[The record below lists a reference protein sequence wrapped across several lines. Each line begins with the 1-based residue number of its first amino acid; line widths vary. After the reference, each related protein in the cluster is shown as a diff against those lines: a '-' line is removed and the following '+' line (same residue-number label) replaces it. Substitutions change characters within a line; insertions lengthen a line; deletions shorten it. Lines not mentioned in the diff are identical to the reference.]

1 MATSSSTI
9 SQPAATAAT
18 TTTATNVFG
27 GARLRGL
34 LGTILLHLVL
44 LLGAATMI
52 LPFLWMVGTSLK
64 DFGQVFIVPPTWVPD
79 PVVWENYP
87 NSFNALPFGHA
98 YWNSFYIAAI
108 VVGSQL
114 LTCSMA
120 GYAFARI
127 KFPFSETIFILFL
140 ATLMIP
146 QQVTIIPTYLI
157 MRDLGWL
164 DTHLAVIVPHAL
176 FSAFGVFLLRQFIK
190 GLPEEL
196 EESAILD
203 GASRWRIYWQII
215 LPLIKAPLAALG
227 IFSFLAN
234 WNSFFTPNIFLST
247 PELFTIPLLINRFRG
262 LYVSDWTLMM
272 AAASIAV
279 IPVLIVYLI
288 GQRYIIEGVALT
300 GLKR

>member
-1 MATSSSTI
+1 MAIPSPTI
-9 SQPAATAAT
+9 HQDVPTAS
-18 TTTATNVFG
+18 G
-27 GARLRGL
+27 GARTRKH
-34 LGTILLHLVL
+34 LGEALLHVVL
-44 LLGAATMI
+44 ILGALTMI
-52 LPFLWMVGTSLK
+52 VPFLWMVGTSLK
-64 DFGQVFIVPPTWVPD
+64 DYSQVFNLPPNWIPD
-79 PVVWENYP
+79 PVMWSNYP
-87 NSFNALPFGHA
+87 DSFNALPFGRA

-108 VVGSQL
+108 VVTSQL

-127 KFPFSETIFILFL
+127 NFPFRETIFILFL

-146 QQVTIIPTYLI
+146 HQVTIIPTYLI

-164 DTHLAVIVPHAL
+164 DTHFALIVPPAL

-203 GASRWRIYWQII
+203 GANRWRIYWQII
-215 LPLIKAPLAALG
+215 MPLIKAPLAALA
-227 IFSFLAN
+227 IFSFLAQ
-234 WNSFFTPNIFLST
+234 WNNFFNPNIFLST
-247 PELFTIPLLINRFRG
+247 PEKFTIPLLLNQFRG
-262 LYVSDWTLMM
+262 LYVTDWTLMM
-272 AAASIAV
+272 AASAIAV
-279 IPVLIVYLI
+279 IPVLIIYLI

>member
-9 SQPAATAAT
+9 RQQAATADIQPASKS
-18 TTTATNVFG
+18 FG
-27 GARLRGL
+27 RARGRGS
-34 LGTILLHLVL
+34 LGTIVLHLVL
-44 LLGAATMI
+44 VLGAITMI

-64 DFGQVFIVPPTWVPD
+64 DFSQVFIIPPTWIPD

-87 NSFNALPFGHA
+87 DSFNALPFGRA

-108 VVGSQL
+108 VVASQL

-127 KFPFSETIFILFL
+127 NFPFRESVFIVFL

-190 GLPEEL
+190 GLPDEL

-227 IFSFLAN
+227 IFSFLAQ

-247 PELFTIPLLINRFRG
+247 PDLFTIPLLINRFRG

-279 IPVLIVYLI
+279 IPVLIVYLL

>member
-1 MATSSSTI
+1 MAISASTTR
-9 SQPAATAAT
+9 QRAAT
-18 TTTATNVFG
+18 TVAG
-27 GARLRGL
+27 KSWPRRH
-34 LGTILLHLVL
+34 LGTALLHLVL
-44 LLGAATMI
+44 ILGALTM
-52 LPFLWMVGTSLK
+52 LVPFLWMIGTSLK
-64 DFGQVFIVPPTWVPD
+64 SFSQVFTIPPTWIPD
-79 PVVWENYP
+79 PAVWSNYP
-87 NSFNALPFGHA
+87 DSFNALPFGRA
-98 YWNSFYIAAI
+98 YWNSFYIAA
-108 VVGSQL
+108 VVVTSQL

-127 KFPFSETIFILFL
+127 KFPFREPVFILFL

-164 DTHLAVIVPHAL
+164 DTHWSLIVPYGL

-196 EESAILD
+196 EEAAILD
-203 GASRWRIYWQII
+203 GASRWRIYWQIV
-215 LPLIKAPLAALG
+215 LPLIKAPLAALA
-227 IFSFLAN
+227 IFSFLAQ
-234 WNSFFTPNIFLST
+234 WNNFFTPNIFLST
-247 PELFTIPLLINRFRG
+247 PDMFTIPLLLNQFRG
-262 LYVSDWTLMM
+262 LYVTDWTLMM
-272 AAASIAV
+272 AAAAIAV

>member
-1 MATSSSTI
+1 MATTSPPIEHRPTEAPRAVRLSS
-9 SQPAATAAT
+9 
-18 TTTATNVFG
+18 VLG
-27 GARLRGL
+27 GV
-34 LGTILLHLVL
+34 LLHIVL
-44 LLGAATMI
+44 IVVALTMI
-52 LPFLWMVGTSLK
+52 VPFFWMVSTSLK
-64 DFGQVFIVPPTWVPD
+64 DFSQVFNIPPNWIPD
-79 PVVWENYP
+79 PVVWSNYP
-87 NSFNALPFGHA
+87 DSLNALPFGRA

-108 VVGSQL
+108 VVTSQL

-127 KFPFSETIFILFL
+127 AFPFRDTIFILFL

-164 DTHLAVIVPHAL
+164 DTHLALIVPHAL

-190 GLPEEL
+190 SLPEEL

-203 GASRWRIYWQII
+203 GANRWRIYWQII
-215 LPLIKAPLAALG
+215 LPLIKAPLAALA
-227 IFSFLAN
+227 IFSFLAQ
-234 WNSFFTPNIFLST
+234 WNNFFTPNIFLST
-247 PELFTIPLLINRFRG
+247 PEKFTIPLLLNQFRG
-262 LYVSDWTLMM
+262 LYVTDWTLMM
-272 AAASIAV
+272 AAATIAV
-279 IPVLIVYLI
+279 LPVLTIYLI

>member
-1 MATSSSTI
+1 MATSASTMR
-9 SQPAATAAT
+9 QQAATDAAGK
-18 TTTATNVFG
+18 AWP
-27 GARLRGL
+27 RQH
-34 LGTILLHLVL
+34 LGTVLLHLVL
-44 LLGAATMI
+44 ILGALTMI
-52 LPFLWMVGTSLK
+52 VPFLWMIGTSLK
-64 DFGQVFIVPPTWVPD
+64 SFSQVFTIPPTWIPD
-79 PVVWENYP
+79 PAVWSNYP
-87 NSFNALPFGHA
+87 DSFNALPFGRA
-98 YWNSFYIAAI
+98 YWNSFYIAA
-108 VVGSQL
+108 VVVTSQL

-127 KFPFSETIFILFL
+127 KFPFREPVFILFL

-164 DTHLAVIVPHAL
+164 DTHWALIVPSGL

-196 EESAILD
+196 EEAAILD

-215 LPLIKAPLAALG
+215 LPLIKAPLAALA
-227 IFSFLAN
+227 IFSFLAQ
-234 WNSFFTPNIFLST
+234 WNNFFTPNIFLST
-247 PELFTIPLLINRFRG
+247 PDMFTIPLLLNQFRG
-262 LYVSDWTLMM
+262 LYVTDWTLMM
-272 AAASIAV
+272 AAAAIAV

>member
-1 MATSSSTI
+1 MATTSPPI
-9 SQPAATAAT
+9 EHQ
-18 TTTATNVFG
+18 
-27 GARLRGL
+27 GAEAPTSVRARRFLSGVL
-34 LGTILLHLVL
+34 LHTILILVAL
-44 LLGAATMI
+44 TMI
-52 LPFLWMVGTSLK
+52 IPFFWMIGTSLK
-64 DFGQVFIVPPTWVPD
+64 DFSQVFNIPPNWIPD
-79 PVVWENYP
+79 PVVWSNYP
-87 NSFNALPFGHA
+87 DSFNALPFGRA

-127 KFPFSETIFILFL
+127 PFPFRDTIFILFL

-146 QQVTIIPTYLI
+146 QQVTIIPLYLI

-164 DTHLAVIVPHAL
+164 DTHLALIVPHAL

-190 GLPEEL
+190 SLPEEL

-203 GASRWRIYWQII
+203 GANRWRIYWQII
-215 LPLIKAPLAALG
+215 VPLIKAPLAALA
-227 IFSFLAN
+227 IFSFLAQ
-234 WNSFFTPNIFLST
+234 WNNFFTPNIFLST
-247 PELFTIPLLINRFRG
+247 PEKFTIPLLLNQFRG
-262 LYVSDWTLMM
+262 LYVTDWTLMM
-272 AAASIAV
+272 AAATIAV
-279 IPVLIVYLI
+279 LPVLIIYLI

>member
-1 MATSSSTI
+1 MATTSPPI
-9 SQPAATAAT
+9 PDNPVDDAR
-18 TTTATNVFG
+18 
-27 GARLRGL
+27 GARFASIMGS
-34 LGTILLHLVL
+34 TLLHLALILVAL
-44 LLGAATMI
+44 TMI
-52 LPFLWMVGTSLK
+52 VPFVWMISTSLK
-64 DFGQVFIVPPTWVPD
+64 DFGQVFNVPPNWIPD

-87 NSFNALPFGHA
+87 DSLSALPFGRA

-108 VVGSQL
+108 VVTSQL

-120 GYAFARI
+120 AYAFARI
-127 KFPFSETIFILFL
+127 NFPFRDTIFIVFL
-140 ATLMIP
+140 GTLMIP

-164 DTHLAVIVPHAL
+164 DTHLALIVPHAL

-203 GASRWRIYWQII
+203 GANRWRVYWQII
-215 LPLIKAPLAALG
+215 VPLIKAPLAALA
-227 IFSFLAN
+227 IFSFLGQ
-234 WNSFFTPNIFLST
+234 WNSFFSPNIFLST
-247 PELFTIPLLINRFRG
+247 PEKFTIPLLLNQFRG
-262 LYVSDWTLMM
+262 LYVTDWTLMM
-272 AAASIAV
+272 AAAAIAIV
-279 IPVLIVYLI
+279 PVLVIYLF